1 MNTMMNFETQAMA
14 PRFTSSLLVPNASSG
29 AVAQFHGDG
38 WRPADGAAHGAVAAF
53 NLSVRHWPPATC
65 RSLSWE
71 AAAKQPRNGPK
82 MRLANSFGQMAT
94 FSY

>member
-65 RSLSWE
+65 LSLSWE
-71 AAAKQPRNGPK
+71 AAAKQPRN
-82 MRLANSFGQMAT
+82 
-94 FSY
+94 